1 MAGYMQTAKSDDWT
15 TPKDFYDK
23 LNEEFHFDYDPCP
36 VNFQK
41 DGLTT
46 DWGERN
52 FINPPYSD
60 WQKWVKK
67 GFEEYKKGKLCVFLL
82 PSRTDTKAFHEII
95 LANKF
100 EVRFVK
106 GRLKFGDNGTP
117 AVFPSM
123 VVIMSHNHGGKVG
136 K

>member
-1 MAGYMQTAKSDDWT
+1 MAGYMQSSKTDEWT
-15 TPKDFYDK
+15 TPKDFYAK

-36 VNFQK
+36 VNFTK

-46 DWGERN
+46 EWGNKN

-60 WQKWVKK
+60 WQKWIKK
-67 GFEEYKKGKLCVFLL
+67 GFEEFKKGKLCVFLL

-100 EVRFVK
+100 EIRFVK
-106 GRLKFGDNGTP
+106 GRLKFGTNGTP
-117 AVFPSM
+117 AVFPSI
-123 VVIMSHNHGGKVG
+123 VVIMDPSKVYST
-136 K
+136 

>member
-1 MAGYMQTAKSDDWT
+1 MATAKSDEWT

-23 LNEEFHFDYDPCP
+23 LNQEFHFNYDPCP
-36 VNFQK
+36 VNYTK

-67 GFEEYKKGKLCVFLL
+67 GFEEFKKGRLCVFLL

-95 LANKF
+95 LANGF

-106 GRLKFGDNGTP
+106 GRLKFGKSKTP
-117 AVFPSM
+117 SVFPSM
-123 VVIMSHNHGGKVG
+123 IVIMKPNKVEV
-136 K
+136 KA